1 MTAKDITLD
10 LIIRYGFQVLG
21 AIIILT
27 VGVLLARWIGNV
39 SNRWLESRVKEP
51 PMRLLMVRAI
61 RILVILLTLLVALD
75 KFGFQIAPL
84 VAAVG
89 VVGVGVGFAF
99 QGVLGNI
106 VAGLSIIFTKP
117 YRVGEYIELL
127 NVHGQ
132 VVTIELFSTTLV
144 QLDQS
149 RVVIPNRRIVGEIL
163 HNYGTIR
170 QLQLKVGVA
179 YGVNL
184 DEVLLVAKEI
194 AAANPRVLK
203 EPAPL
208 IGISELADS
217 SVTLSIQPWVTVA
230 DMISARAELYQ
241 AIVERF
247 PGEQDRYSFSCERG
261 APARRFMSRSEI
273 VRDPCSWKRETRVVF
288 HRLLDYK
295 IQSKVVS
302 RPLKQSGAD
311 INDFF
316 RR

>member
-89 VVGVGVGFAF
+89 VAGVGIGFAF

-170 QLQLKVGVA
+170 QLQCHAFDSTMGNGCGYDQRKSGT
-179 YGVNL
+179 
-184 DEVLLVAKEI
+184 I
-194 AAANPRVLK
+194 PSHPRAV
-203 EPAPL
+203 
-208 IGISELADS
+208 
-217 SVTLSIQPWVTVA
+217 
-230 DMISARAELYQ
+230 
-241 AIVERF
+241 

-273 VRDPCSWKRETRVVF
+273 VFVIRAGGREKRVVVF
-288 HRLLDYK
+288 HFLTTRSNPK
-295 IQSKVVS
+295 
-302 RPLKQSGAD
+302 
-311 INDFF
+311 
-316 RR
+316 